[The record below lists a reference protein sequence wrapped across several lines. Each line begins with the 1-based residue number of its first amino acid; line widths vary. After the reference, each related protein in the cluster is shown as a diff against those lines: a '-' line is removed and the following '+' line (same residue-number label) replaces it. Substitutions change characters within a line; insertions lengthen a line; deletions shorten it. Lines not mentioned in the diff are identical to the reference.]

1 MSRLRRKA
9 VVFADR
15 PFAQMAFTAAMVPE
29 SQKTLTSGAMSTR
42 EMISKE
48 ERQLRSRQEDYELV
62 AQALQGDQS
71 AYARLRNK
79 YWRPIHAMLSRMIR
93 DKNDAED
100 LTQEAFIKAF
110 NSLQSFNTDY
120 AFSTWL
126 YKIASNNCIDYLR
139 KRRLKTVSIDAPVQ
153 TRDGEVQF
161 ELADPHAVRPDKP
174 ITAAERTAVLQE
186 AIRNLPEKYRVV
198 IELRHT
204 HELEYADI
212 AERLGLPLGTVKAH
226 LFRAR
231 ALLLKRLQGKL
242 VHFEED

>member
-1 MSRLRRKA
+1 
-9 VVFADR
+9 
-15 PFAQMAFTAAMVPE
+15 MATHETM
-29 SQKTLTSGAMSTR
+29 
-42 EMISKE
+42 SKE
-48 ERQLRSRQEDYELV
+48 ERQLRSRREDYDLV
-62 AQALQGDQS
+62 QRALQGDQA

-79 YWRPIHAMLSRMIR
+79 YWRAINTMLSRMIR
-93 DKNDAED
+93 NKSDAED

-110 NSLQSFNTDY
+110 NSLGSFNTDY

-139 KRRLKTVSIDAPVQ
+139 KRRLKTVSIDAPMQ
-153 TRDGEVQF
+153 THDGEVQM
-161 ELADPHAVRPDKP
+161 ELPDPNAVRPDVP
-174 ITAAERTAVLQE
+174 ITAGERTAVLQE
-186 AIRNLPEKYRVV
+186 AIKNLPEKYRIV

-204 HELEYADI
+204 QEMEYADI
-212 AERLGLPLGTVKAH
+212 AKQLNLPLGTVKAH

>member
-1 MSRLRRKA
+1 
-9 VVFADR
+9 
-15 PFAQMAFTAAMVPE
+15 MASHET
-29 SQKTLTSGAMSTR
+29 
-42 EMISKE
+42 ISKE

-62 AQALQGDQS
+62 NRALAGDQA

-79 YWRPIHAMLSRMIR
+79 YWRAINTMLSRMIR
-93 DKNDAED
+93 NKSDAED

-110 NSLQSFNTDY
+110 NSLGSFNTDY

-139 KRRLKTVSIDAPVQ
+139 KRRLKTVSIDAPMQ
-153 TRDGEVQF
+153 THDGEVQM
-161 ELADPHAVRPDKP
+161 EIADPNALRPDVP
-174 ITAAERTAVLQE
+174 ITAGERTAVLQE
-186 AIRNLPEKYRVV
+186 AIRNLPEKYRIV

-204 HELEYADI
+204 HEMEYADI
-212 AERLGLPLGTVKAH
+212 AKQLNLPLGTVKAH

>member
-1 MSRLRRKA
+1 M
-9 VVFADR
+9 
-15 PFAQMAFTAAMVPE
+15 
-29 SQKTLTSGAMSTR
+29 
-42 EMISKE
+42 SKE
-48 ERQLRSRQEDYELV
+48 ERQLRSRREDYDLV
-62 AQALQGDQS
+62 QRALQGDQA

-79 YWRPIHAMLSRMIR
+79 YWRAINTMLSRMIR
-93 DKNDAED
+93 NKSDAED

-110 NSLQSFNTDY
+110 NSLGSFNTDY

-139 KRRLKTVSIDAPVQ
+139 KRRLKTVSIDAPMQ
-153 TRDGEVQF
+153 THDGEVQM
-161 ELADPHAVRPDKP
+161 ELPDPNAVRPDVP
-174 ITAAERTAVLQE
+174 ITAGERTAVLQE
-186 AIRNLPEKYRVV
+186 AIKNLPEKYRIV

-204 HELEYADI
+204 QEMEYADI
-212 AERLGLPLGTVKAH
+212 AKQLNLPLGTVKAH

>member
-1 MSRLRRKA
+1 M
-9 VVFADR
+9 
-15 PFAQMAFTAAMVPE
+15 
-29 SQKTLTSGAMSTR
+29 R
-42 EMISKE
+42 ETISKE
-48 ERQLRSRQEDYELV
+48 ERQIRSRQEDYDLV
-62 AQALQGDQS
+62 TRALSGDQS
-71 AYARLRNK
+71 AYTRLRNK
-79 YWRPIHAMLSRMIR
+79 YWRSIHTMLSRMIR

-153 TRDGEVQF
+153 TRDGEVQM
-161 ELADPHAVRPDKP
+161 EIADPSAVRPDVP
-174 ITAAERTAVLQE
+174 LTAAERTQVLQE
-186 AIRNLPEKYRVV
+186 AIKNLPDKYRIV
-198 IELRHT
+198 IEMRHT
-204 HELEYADI
+204 QELEYADI
-212 AERLGLPLGTVKAH
+212 AEKLGLPLGTVKAH

>member
-1 MSRLRRKA
+1 
-9 VVFADR
+9 
-15 PFAQMAFTAAMVPE
+15 MATHETM
-29 SQKTLTSGAMSTR
+29 
-42 EMISKE
+42 SKE
-48 ERQLRSRQEDYELV
+48 ERQLRSRREDYDLV
-62 AQALQGDQS
+62 QRALQGDQA

-79 YWRPIHAMLSRMIR
+79 YWRAINTMLSRMIR
-93 DKNDAED
+93 NKSDAED

-110 NSLQSFNTDY
+110 NSLGSFNTDY

-139 KRRLKTVSIDAPVQ
+139 KRRLKTISIDAPMQ
-153 TRDGEVQF
+153 THDGEVQM
-161 ELADPHAVRPDKP
+161 ELPDPNAVRPDVP
-174 ITAAERTAVLQE
+174 ITAGERTAVLQE
-186 AIRNLPEKYRVV
+186 AIKNLPEKYRIV

-204 HELEYADI
+204 QEMEYADI
-212 AERLGLPLGTVKAH
+212 AKQLNLPLGTVKAH

>member
-1 MSRLRRKA
+1 MG
-9 VVFADR
+9 
-15 PFAQMAFTAAMVPE
+15 P
-29 SQKTLTSGAMSTR
+29 R
-42 EMISKE
+42 ETMSKE
-48 ERQLRSRQEDYELV
+48 ERQLRSRREDHDLV
-62 AQALQGDQS
+62 ARALSGEEA

-79 YWRPIHAMLSRMIR
+79 YWRPLHAMLSRMIR
-93 DKNDAED
+93 NKHDAED

-110 NSLQSFNTDY
+110 RSLENFNPEY

-139 KRRLKTVSIDAPVQ
+139 KRRLQTVSMNAPIQMGDDSMQMEIADRDAVIPDAPL
-153 TRDGEVQF
+153 TN
-161 ELADPHAVRPDKP
+161 
-174 ITAAERTAVLQE
+174 AERTAILQE
-186 AIRNLPEKYRVV
+186 AIRNLPDKYRIV

-212 AERLGLPLGTVKAH
+212 AEKLSLPLGTVKAH

-242 VHFEED
+242 TDWEE

>member
-1 MSRLRRKA
+1 
-9 VVFADR
+9 
-15 PFAQMAFTAAMVPE
+15 MASHET
-29 SQKTLTSGAMSTR
+29 
-42 EMISKE
+42 ISKE
-48 ERQLRSRQEDYELV
+48 ERQLRSRQEDYDLV
-62 AQALQGDQS
+62 NRALAGDQA

-79 YWRPIHAMLSRMIR
+79 YWRAINMMLSRMIR
-93 DKNDAED
+93 NKSDAED

-110 NSLQSFNTDY
+110 NSLGSFNTDY

-139 KRRLKTVSIDAPVQ
+139 KRRLKTVSIDAPMQ
-153 TRDGEVQF
+153 THDGEVQM
-161 ELADPHAVRPDKP
+161 ELPDPNAVRPDVP
-174 ITAAERTAVLQE
+174 ITAGERTAVLQE
-186 AIRNLPEKYRVV
+186 AIRNLPEKYRIV

-204 HELEYADI
+204 HEMEYADI
-212 AERLGLPLGTVKAH
+212 AKQLNLPLGTVKAH

>member
-1 MSRLRRKA
+1 
-9 VVFADR
+9 
-15 PFAQMAFTAAMVPE
+15 
-29 SQKTLTSGAMSTR
+29 MSTR
-42 EMISKE
+42 ETLSKD
-48 ERQLRSRQEDYELV
+48 ERQARSRKEDYELV

-71 AYARLRNK
+71 AYSRLRNK
-79 YWRPIHAMLSRMIR
+79 YWRPIHTMLGRMIR

-110 NSLQSFNTDY
+110 NSLASFNTEY

-139 KRRLKTVSIDAPVQ
+139 KRRLRTVSIDAPVQ
-153 TRDGEVQF
+153 TRDGEVQM
-161 ELADPHAVRPDKP
+161 ELIDPDAQRPDVP
-174 ITAAERTAVLQE
+174 LTSAERTAVLQE
-186 AIRNLPEKYRVV
+186 AIANLPEKYRLV

-204 HELEYADI
+204 QELEYADI
-212 AERLGLPLGTVKAH
+212 AEQLSLPLGTVKAH

-231 ALLLKRLQGKL
+231 ALLLKRLQGKM

>member
-1 MSRLRRKA
+1 RVAILRGSVISRAMSGRSVMSRLRRKA

-79 YWRPIHAMLSRMIR
+79 YWRPIHAMLSCMIR

-153 TRDGEVQF
+153 TRDGE
-161 ELADPHAVRPDKP
+161 
-174 ITAAERTAVLQE
+174 
-186 AIRNLPEKYRVV
+186 
-198 IELRHT
+198 
-204 HELEYADI
+204 
-212 AERLGLPLGTVKAH
+212 
-226 LFRAR
+226 
-231 ALLLKRLQGKL
+231 
-242 VHFEED
+242 